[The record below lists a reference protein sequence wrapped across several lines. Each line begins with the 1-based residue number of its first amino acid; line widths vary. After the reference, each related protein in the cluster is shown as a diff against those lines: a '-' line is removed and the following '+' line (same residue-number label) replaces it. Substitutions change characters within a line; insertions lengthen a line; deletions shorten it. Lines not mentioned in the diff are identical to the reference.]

1 MGKVIDITEQLN
13 FEEKPKVRIKKQ
25 LLEVN
30 DSATTTLKLM
40 EIMSDNDGN
49 PNGKQL
55 NDMYKAL
62 FSSEDRKKIE
72 KLNLNMHD
80 FTALVNAAVDLIVGE
95 SEPGE

>member
-13 FEEKPKVRIKKQ
+13 FEEKPKLRIKKQ

>member
-1 MGKVIDITEQLN
+1 MGKIIDITEQLN
-13 FEEKPKVRIKKQ
+13 FEEKPKLRIKKQ

-40 EIMSDNDGN
+40 EIMSDNDGT

>member
-1 MGKVIDITEQLN
+1 MGKIIDITEQLN
-13 FEEKPKVRIKKQ
+13 FEEKPKLRIKKQ